1 MKTSHWGRTI
11 LYTYKYLPRIT
22 EGIDKMVN
30 QTAFNSFF
38 YCNNNQKDNNV
49 LAVSHKLIGL
59 IERKKRLVNIKVLV
73 DKCLLAC
80 QPLNAQLLVEKYIDN
95 DISEEI
101 AQRHGLNIRT
111 YFRKLESAEANFYS
125 HMVKMGYD
133 ESKILRYLAEEKWIL
148 EVYENFN
155 KQAVESLKNAKTF
168 SEEGE
173 ESCEEQKY
181 A

>member
-1 MKTSHWGRTI
+1 MKTSQWGKTI

-49 LAVSHKLIGL
+49 LAVSNKIIKL

-95 DISEEI
+95 DTSEDI
-101 AQRHGLNIRT
+101 ASRHGINIRT

-125 HMVKMGYD
+125 HMVKLGFS
-133 ESKILRYLAEEKWIL
+133 EGKISEYLAEEKWIL
-148 EVYENFN
+148 EVFENFN
-155 KQAVESLKNAKTF
+155 KQAEEIGKTSMSSF
-168 SEEGE
+168 EKTEEF
-173 ESCEEQKY
+173 CEDERY